1 MKRRHFASV
10 ITGLMVLA
18 CIGFGGVAHARGT
31 VPQGTTYD
39 APTSIG
45 GSGWV
50 NTSHLWLPDD
60 VNIIRGAI
68 VQYSS
73 RFDPS
78 WQALARAHGFALI
91 IIDNYYVDTICSKD
105 GQNFLNDLAWYAN
118 ASGHPEITN
127 LPFIF
132 TGWSKGGQVAEAFNE
147 WIPGRTISFI
157 ANKGG
162 FYRSRPSYAHE
173 AAALKTP
180 AIVVAGEKDAD
191 FRNTAITSLFEI
203 NRPSGAR
210 WALAFEGNSPHQEG
224 AVNGMWFTFFDH
236 AIRARYPA
244 RATPLNGPVKLLDMP
259 ENSGW
264 LATKPTIANGL
275 SGKVYPYAKYTGNR
289 TTACWLMDADVANL
303 YRGFATYNPAVTVTV
318 VGGPVFAAGQ
328 TIQFN
333 VAVDSALFPG
343 WVSADVYDG
352 AVKLGTV
359 TNGGSTTVSAVRPWG
374 GRGVTAIARDAA
386 GNERTSI
393 PQPFVVSNAV
403 ALTNH
408 PATPVLQTSADL
420 KATFSPAWGSY
431 TITAH
436 WGTVDGGSNAANW
449 KHSAAVGTCR
459 GGDPMNLSYKAT
471 GLSPATTYYY
481 TFSAT
486 KSGKQVWPDHILNFT
501 TNANNLKVPISPKP
515 R

>member
-1 MKRRHFASV
+1 MKSRYTLSI
-10 ITGLMVLA
+10 ITGLIAMA
-18 CIGFGGVAHARGT
+18 CIGFGGLARA
-31 VPQGTTYD
+31 QGTTYD

-68 VQYSS
+68 VQYNNK
-73 RFDPS
+73 FDPS

-91 IIDNYYVDTICSKD
+91 IIDNYYVDTICTKD

-162 FYRSRPSYAHE
+162 FYHSRPSYTHK

-191 FRNTAITSLFEI
+191 YRTTAITSLFET
-203 NRPSGAR
+203 NRPSGAP

-224 AVNGMWFTFFDH
+224 NVNGMFFTFFDH
-236 AIRARYPA
+236 AIRARYPTG
-244 RATPLNGPVKLLDMP
+244 ATPLTGPVALRDLT
-259 ENSGW
+259 ETRGW
-264 LATKPTIANGL
+264 LATKPTVGKGL
-275 SGKVYPYAKYTGNR
+275 SGKVYRYTDYPGPDAKTH
-289 TTACWLMDADVANL
+289 ACWLMDADVANL
-303 YRGFATYNPAVTVTV
+303 YRGFATYSPAVTVTA
-318 VGGPVFAAGQ
+318 VGGPVFSAGQ

-333 VAVDSALFPG
+333 VAVDSAAFPG

-359 TNGGSTTVSAVRPWG
+359 THGGATTVSAVRPWG

-403 ALTNH
+403 ALANN
-408 PATPVLQTSADL
+408 PATPVHQTSADL
-420 KATFSPAWGSY
+420 NATFSPAWGSY
-431 TITAH
+431 AITAY
-436 WGTVDGGSNAANW
+436 WGTVNGGSTAANW
-449 KHSAAVGTCR
+449 QHSAVVGTWS
-459 GGDPMNLSYKAT
+459 GGDPVKLSYTAT
-471 GLSPATTYYY
+471 GLSSATTYYY
-481 TFSAT
+481 TFSAA
-486 KSGKQVWPDHILNFT
+486 KSGKQVWPTHILNFT
-501 TNANNLKVPISPKP
+501 TNATNPKAPTSPKP